1 MSSSQRPSATDPAVV
16 HTILERTRQFGKAP
30 LRRVLGWQVMRTV
43 FRLGFAAATAL
54 LVGRLIMGAPVSIS
68 ILATVPL
75 FLALATAAGLMAERT
90 QAQAETELAAWLR
103 AQASEQLR
111 DMPARTVQSLPVG
124 GLIVSLQ
131 RHPDAI
137 AALVIGQSAARSMM
151 AVGPL
156 IAAATIAI
164 VSWQAALTVLALT
177 PIMIIFF
184 VLIGDTIR
192 RRAET
197 QEKAFS
203 HLAGQ
208 FADRIRALPTI
219 VANHAILDQE
229 AKLRQ
234 RLEAYAH
241 KTMGVLKVAFLN
253 AGIIDFFASL
263 SIAFLAVLLGLGHLK
278 LAQIPGFSHFELWQS
293 LFILMV
299 APEYFAPFR
308 RFAEQ
313 YHIKAEG
320 LAAASAL
327 DRLLA
332 TQSPAPAALPNVDR
346 ILETLALPA
355 KGLVAISGP
364 SGSGKS
370 TLLRRLIGLE
380 AAQPRITSP
389 ITWVATDS
397 FIPPGKLTD
406 ALAWG
411 TGNPCP
417 TRRAHVAKQLALL
430 DDALLPGGLDAL
442 VDAGGANLSGGQRV
456 RVAVARALLTD
467 ATVMAD
473 EPTAKLDSRSAAL
486 VRKALREAA
495 DKRLVVVA
503 THDEELLQ
511 SADQRIDVA
520 TDVPLAVGVAI

>member
-1 MSSSQRPSATDPAVV
+1 MSSSQRQSATDPAVV
-16 HTILERTRQFGKAP
+16 HTILERARQFGQTP
-30 LRRVLGWQVMRTV
+30 LRRVLGWQIMRTS

-54 LVGRLIMGAPVSIS
+54 LVGRLIMGAPVSTP
-68 ILATVPL
+68 ILAAVPI
-75 FLALATAAGLMAERT
+75 FLLLAVAAGLIAER
-90 QAQAETELAAWLR
+90 AQAKAETQLAAWLR
-103 AQASEQLR
+103 DHGGERLR
-111 DMPARTVQSLPVG
+111 DMPARSVQSLPVG

-131 RHPDAI
+131 RHPDAV

-219 VANHAILDQE
+219 IANHAIAGQE
-229 AKLRQ
+229 VKLRE
-234 RLEAYAH
+234 RLDAYAG
-241 KTMGVLKVAFLN
+241 KTMGVLRVAFLN

-293 LFILMV
+293 LFILMI

-313 YHIKAEG
+313 YHVKAEG
-320 LAAASAL
+320 LAAAAAL

-332 TQSPAPAALPNVDR
+332 TQPPAPAALQNVER
-346 ILETLALPA
+346 ILGTLALPA

-370 TLLRRLIGLE
+370 TLLRRLLGLE
-380 AAQPRITSP
+380 ETQPRLMSAVV
-389 ITWVATDS
+389 WVAIDS
-397 FIPPGKLTD
+397 FIPPGKLID
-406 ALAWG
+406 AIAWG
-411 TGNPCP
+411 AGNACP
-417 TRRAHVAKQLALL
+417 TRRTRVAKQLALL
-430 DDALLPGGLDAL
+430 NDALLPEGLETL
-442 VDAGGANLSGGQRV
+442 IEAGGANLSGGQRV

-467 ATVMAD
+467 RTVIAD

-495 DKRLVVVA
+495 DRRLVVVA

-511 SADQRIDVA
+511 IADQRIDVA
-520 TDVPLAVGVAI
+520 TNVPSAVGVAI